1 MPFVVG
7 RRAACSP
14 SDRPLAR
21 WRSADDPAAPTK
33 QGTMTT
39 FEELDQ
45 LSSRELHDRAIRTA
59 ERHADVKF
67 LWKLLEAAPAAK
79 AVAGEEREGE
89 NDVAHWSSQVAD
101 AFGGHD
107 DAVLDA
113 LRPLYIEEL
122 LKHPDA

>member
-1 MPFVVG
+1 MLPERPPAGKMAF
-7 RRAACSP
+7 RR
-14 SDRPLAR
+14 RPAV
-21 WRSADDPAAPTK
+21 PTSK
-33 QGTMTT
+33 GHMTT

-79 AVAGEEREGE
+79 AAAGEEREAD

-101 AFGGHD
+101 AFTGHD